1 MIEYIS
7 LADTEGMKRFE
18 YSFTL
23 NGKITKDVCK
33 TIVEMCQE
41 IDGASIRLPPF
52 MKYTSEVAL
61 NNDLQYLQ
69 IMTDDES
76 VSTMFALR
84 FPEMF
89 TAV

>member
-23 NGKITKDVCK
+23 SGKITQDVCAK
-33 TIVEMCQE
+33 IVEMCQE
-41 IDGASIRLPPF
+41 IDGAAVRLPPF
-52 MKYTSEVAL
+52 MKYVNEVGFK
-61 NNDLQYLQ
+61 NDLQYLQ

-89 TAV
+89 AVV